1 VTDLRTSRSSTTLAW
16 IIYVLQLLGS
26 ALLALLAITSVFM
39 TDSCGS
45 VSAAD
50 EPAVC
55 DTTYFGSVLVGYW
68 IALAVLLVLVPIAIV
83 RASRQGRAAWARAL
97 GGLVLAGALTVLFV
111 VLMVR

>member
-1 VTDLRTSRSSTTLAW
+1 MTDVRTSRSSTAVAW
-16 IIYVLQLLGS
+16 VLYALQLLAS

-55 DTTYFGSVLVGYW
+55 DTTYFGAVLFGYW
-68 IALAVLLVLVPIAIV
+68 IALAVLLVVVPVAIV
-83 RASRQGRAAWARAL
+83 RASRRGHATWLRAL
-97 GGLVLAGALTVLFV
+97 AGLVLAGALTVLFV